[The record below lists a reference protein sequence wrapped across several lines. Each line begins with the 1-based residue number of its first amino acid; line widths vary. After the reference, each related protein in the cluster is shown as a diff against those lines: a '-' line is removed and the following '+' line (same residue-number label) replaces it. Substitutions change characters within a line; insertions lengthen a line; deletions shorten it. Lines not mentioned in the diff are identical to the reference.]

1 MLFSLLCLRKGKVLK
16 LISWKHSF
24 KRLNEEYEI
33 AKKKKQALDNLFENG
48 RISQATR
55 DSFDSDINAVIIEIE
70 KQQNALLTKMQAKT
84 QELESQIKTLETLLA
99 NYEIQHV
106 VGEIDEDMYQR
117 EMTVLSTSLESARHE
132 LNVINEATNQLCP
145 PVEEV
150 TTESDLAVEEN
161 VDAIQNEPE
170 ESVIEAPAEME
181 APAEPYVPEPAV
193 TMEESTPE
201 APSIESENITPE
213 ETPQIVEETPEITEN
228 PPEISEEMPQT
239 NDYAAQ
245 ETEWQPQVTEDTPQE
260 MNETPEIAEEAA
272 EITED
277 LSQAEVVEASAEN
290 AEEAWQPAEEE
301 VPQVSEEISQ
311 ETQEN
316 EYQPETDQETLE
328 SVNEAPEMTD
338 DTEITEEYSQNIETE
353 VVEESAENAEEAW
366 QPAEEEVPQMN
377 EPQTPDE
384 PLQTVEETSDGVN
397 PSEAPK
403 EAPQEISVEVIADD
417 EQDEAENTEA
427 AESDDETEYEEL

>member
-48 RISQATR
+48 RISQTTR

-70 KQQNALLTKMQAKT
+70 KQQNALLTKMKAKT

-117 EMTVLSTSLESARHE
+117 EMTVLSTGLESARHE
-132 LNVINEATNQLCP
+132 LNVINEAVDQLCP
-145 PVEEV
+145 PVEEAI
-150 TTESDLAVEEN
+150 TEPALAVEEN
-161 VDAIQNEPE
+161 VVALQNETE
-170 ESVIEAPAEME
+170 ENVVESPAEVV
-181 APAEPYVPEPAV
+181 APPEPYAPEPAV
-193 TMEESTPE
+193 TMEESAPE
-201 APSIESENITPE
+201 APSIESEYITPE
-213 ETPQIVEETPEITEN
+213 EAPQIVEETSEVTEEI
-228 PPEISEEMPQT
+228 PQT
-239 NDYAAQ
+239 TDYVAQ

-260 MNETPEIAEEAA
+260 FNETPEIVEEAA

-277 LSQAEVVEASAEN
+277 LSQA
-290 AEEAWQPAEEE
+290 
-301 VPQVSEEISQ
+301 
-311 ETQEN
+311 
-316 EYQPETDQETLE
+316 
-328 SVNEAPEMTD
+328 
-338 DTEITEEYSQNIETE
+338 E

-366 QPAEEEVPQMN
+366 QPAEEEVPQVN
-377 EPQTPDE
+377 EPQTLDE
-384 PLQTVEETSDGVN
+384 TLPNVEETSDGID
-397 PSEAPK
+397 SLEAPK
-403 EAPQEISVEVIADD
+403 NSAQEISVEVIADD
-417 EQDEAENTEA
+417 EQDEAENAEA

>member
-1 MLFSLLCLRKGKVLK
+1 M
-16 LISWKHSF
+16 ISWKHSF

-55 DSFDSDINAVIIEIE
+55 DSFDSDINAVLIEIE
-70 KQQNALLTKMQAKT
+70 KQQHALLTKMQAKT

-150 TTESDLAVEEN
+150 ATEPDLAVEEN
-161 VDAIQNEPE
+161 VDALQNETE
-170 ESVIEAPAEME
+170 ESVVEAPAEME
-181 APAEPYVPEPAV
+181 VPAESYAPEPTV
-193 TMEESTPE
+193 TMDESAPE
-201 APSIESENITPE
+201 APSIESEYITPE
-213 ETPQIVEETPEITEN
+213 ETPQIVEEMPEVAEN
-228 PPEISEEMPQT
+228 PPEITEDIPQT
-239 NDYAAQ
+239 TEYATQ

-260 MNETPEIAEEAA
+260 MNETSEITEEAS

-277 LSQAEVVEASAEN
+277 FSQAEVVVEESGEN
-290 AEEAWQPAEEE
+290 AEETWQPAEEE
-301 VPQVSEEISQ
+301 VPQISEEISQ

-316 EYQPETDQETLE
+316 EYQPETEQETLE
-328 SVNEAPEMTD
+328 SPTEAPEMTEE
-338 DTEITEEYSQNIETE
+338 TEITEEYSQNMEE
-353 VVEESAENAEEAW
+353 VVVEESGENAEETW
-366 QPAEEEVPQMN
+366 QPAEEEVPQVN
-377 EPQTPDE
+377 EPQTLDE
-384 PLQTVEETSDGVN
+384 TIQNVEATSDGVE
-397 PSEAPK
+397 PLEAPK
-403 EAPQEISVEVIADD
+403 EAAQEISVEVIADD
-417 EQDEAENTEA
+417 EQDEAENAEA